1 MPALVPGRWTSSF
14 SALVSHRK
22 LNEIDPVIDPGNKRV
37 DRERRFQFV
46 QTVPLWRSF
55 SLVGMAQRTLVD
67 SSLPNFSYTNTSLTI
82 GLSYRF

>member
-1 MPALVPGRWTSSF
+1 MPELVSGRWTSSF

-22 LNEIDPVIDPGNKRV
+22 FNEIDPVIDPGNKRV

-46 QTVPLWRSF
+46 QTVPLWRSL
-55 SLVGMAQRTLVD
+55 SLVGMAQRTLVV
-67 SSLPNFSYTNTSLTI
+67 SSLPNFSYTNTTLTI